1 MRTIAFNNTKNYW
14 STRYSFIASCI
25 ASIKDHMVTARANPS
40 DQNII
45 WKHDESGN
53 SNNNFYGE
61 QSTSLVG
68 VTFNDNPSQNKQYK
82 SLSIESSDAVN
93 LQGINTFTTNGGPA
107 LDKSTVVR
115 RLTERGGVVYGNIG
129 TESRIT
135 NSNVRF
141 LGIVESISDLTD
153 VFSSDVI
160 EQLGFGNIPTAKFIK
175 LNNIEHSAYSASNLS
190 RLLRQDQLQEFELD
204 PTAGLP
210 FGGSDGDGG
219 FFVTIFNGGVI
230 IGQPLPVV
238 YDQGTP
244 LFIGYVDINGEAPK
258 GQIAD
263 CFVTLGSNDFEVY
276 ALNVEYSPTELDHS
290 K

>member
-45 WKHDESGN
+45 WKHDESG
-53 SNNNFYGE
+53 SGNNNFYGE
-61 QSTSLVG
+61 QSTSLIG

-93 LQGINTFTTNGGPA
+93 VQGVNTFTTNGGPA

-141 LGIVESISDLTD
+141 LGIVESVSDLTD

-175 LNNIEHSAYSASNLS
+175 LNNIQHSAYSASNPS
-190 RLLRQDQLQEFELD
+190 RLLQQDQLEQFELD

-210 FGGSDGDGG
+210 FGGDD
-219 FFVTIFNGGVI
+219 FVGIFNGGVI
-230 IGQPLPVV
+230 IPFPTQPNE
-238 YDQGTP
+238 GTP

>member
-1 MRTIAFNNTKNYW
+1 MRTIAFNNTENYW

-53 SNNNFYGE
+53 GNNNFYGE

-141 LGIVESISDLTD
+141 LGIVESVSDLTD

-160 EQLGFGNIPTAKFIK
+160 EQLGFGNVPTAKFIK
-175 LNNIEHSAYSASNLS
+175 LNNIQHSAYSASNPS
-190 RLLRQDQLQEFELD
+190 RLLQQDQLQQFELD

-210 FGGSDGDGG
+210 FGGDD
-219 FFVTIFNGGVI
+219 FVGIFNGGVI
-230 IGQPLPVV
+230 IPFPTQPNE
-238 YDQGTP
+238 GTP

-263 CFVTLGSNDFEVY
+263 CFVALGSNDFEVY

>member
-1 MRTIAFNNTKNYW
+1 MRTIAFNNTQNYW

-53 SNNNFYGE
+53 GNNNFYGE
-61 QSTSLVG
+61 QSTSLIG

-93 LQGINTFTTNGGPA
+93 VQGINTFTTNGGPA

-129 TESRIT
+129 TENRIT

-141 LGIVESISDLTD
+141 LGIVESVSDLTD

-160 EQLGFGNIPTAKFIK
+160 EQLGFSETPTAKFIK
-175 LNNIEHSAYSASNLS
+175 LNNIQHSAYSASNPS
-190 RLLRQDQLQEFELD
+190 RLLQQDELQQFELD
-204 PTAGLP
+204 PTAGLS
-210 FGGSDGDGG
+210 FGGDD
-219 FFVTIFNGGVI
+219 FVGIFNGGVI
-230 IGQPLPVV
+230 TSIPTQPNE
-238 YDQGTP
+238 GTP

>member
-141 LGIVESISDLTD
+141 LGIVESVSDLTD

-160 EQLGFGNIPTAKFIK
+160 QQLGFDGIPTAKFIK
-175 LNNIEHSAYSASNLS
+175 LNNIQHSAYSASNPS
-190 RLLRQDQLQEFELD
+190 RLLQQDQLQQFELD

-210 FGGSDGDGG
+210 FGGDD
-219 FFVTIFNGGVI
+219 FVGIFNGGVI
-230 IGQPLPVV
+230 IPFSTQPNE
-238 YDQGTP
+238 GTP

-263 CFVTLGSNDFEVY
+263 CFVTLGSNDFEVF

>member
-45 WKHDESGN
+45 WKHDESG
-53 SNNNFYGE
+53 SGNNNFYGE
-61 QSTSLVG
+61 QSTSLIG

-93 LQGINTFTTNGGPA
+93 VQGVNTFTTNGGPA

-175 LNNIEHSAYSASNLS
+175 LNNIEHSAYSASNPS
-190 RLLRQDQLQEFELD
+190 RILEQDELQQFELD
-204 PTAGLP
+204 PTAGFA
-210 FGGSDGDGG
+210 FGDDELVG
-219 FFVTIFNGGVI
+219 IFNGGI
-230 IGQPLPVV
+230 ITPFPAQFNE
-238 YDQGTP
+238 GTP
-244 LFIGYVDINGEAPK
+244 LFIGYLDINGEAPK

>member
-53 SNNNFYGE
+53 GNNNFYGE

-129 TESRIT
+129 TENRIT

-141 LGIVESISDLTD
+141 LGIVESVSDLTD

-160 EQLGFGNIPTAKFIK
+160 EQLGFNGIPTAKFIK
-175 LNNIEHSAYSASNLS
+175 LNNIEHSAYSASNPS
-190 RLLRQDQLQEFELD
+190 RLLQQDQLQQFELD
-204 PTAGLP
+204 PTVGLP
-210 FGGSDGDGG
+210 FGGED
-219 FFVTIFNGGVI
+219 FVGIFNGGVI
-230 IGQPLPVV
+230 IPFPTQPNE
-238 YDQGTP
+238 GTP

>member
-53 SNNNFYGE
+53 GNNNFYGE
-61 QSTSLVG
+61 QSTSLIG

-175 LNNIEHSAYSASNLS
+175 LNNIQHSAYSASNPS
-190 RLLRQDQLQEFELD
+190 RLLQQDQLEQFELD

-210 FGGSDGDGG
+210 FGGDD
-219 FFVTIFNGGVI
+219 FVGIFNGGVI
-230 IGQPLPVV
+230 IPFPTQPNE
-238 YDQGTP
+238 GTP

>member
-53 SNNNFYGE
+53 GNNNFYGE

-93 LQGINTFTTNGGPA
+93 VQGINTFTTNGGPA

-129 TESRIT
+129 TENRIT

-141 LGIVESISDLTD
+141 LGIVESVSDLTD

-160 EQLGFGNIPTAKFIK
+160 AQLGFSETPTAKFIK
-175 LNNIEHSAYSASNLS
+175 LNNIQHSAYSASNPS
-190 RLLRQDQLQEFELD
+190 RLLQQDQLEQFELD

-210 FGGSDGDGG
+210 FGGDD
-219 FFVTIFNGGVI
+219 FVGIFNGGVI
-230 IGQPLPVV
+230 IPFPTQPNE
-238 YDQGTP
+238 GTP

>member
-1 MRTIAFNNTKNYW
+1 MRTIAFNNTQNYW

-53 SNNNFYGE
+53 GNNNFYGE
-61 QSTSLVG
+61 QSTSLIG

-93 LQGINTFTTNGGPA
+93 VQGINTFTTNGGPA

-129 TESRIT
+129 TENRIT

-141 LGIVESISDLTD
+141 LGIVESVSDLTD

-160 EQLGFGNIPTAKFIK
+160 EQLGFSETPTAKFIK
-175 LNNIEHSAYSASNLS
+175 LNNIQHSAYSASNPS
-190 RLLRQDQLQEFELD
+190 RLLQQDQLQQFELD
-204 PTAGLP
+204 PTVGLP
-210 FGGSDGDGG
+210 FGGDD
-219 FFVTIFNGGVI
+219 FVGIFNGGVI
-230 IGQPLPVV
+230 TSIPTQPNE
-238 YDQGTP
+238 GTP

>member
-1 MRTIAFNNTKNYW
+1 MRTIAFNNTQNYW

-53 SNNNFYGE
+53 GNNNFYGE
-61 QSTSLVG
+61 QSTSLIG

-93 LQGINTFTTNGGPA
+93 VQGINTFTTNGGPA

-141 LGIVESISDLTD
+141 LGIVESVSDLTD

-160 EQLGFGNIPTAKFIK
+160 EQLGFSETPTAKFIK
-175 LNNIEHSAYSASNLS
+175 LNNIQHSAYSASNPS
-190 RLLRQDQLQEFELD
+190 RLLQQDQLQQFELD
-204 PTAGLP
+204 PTVGLP
-210 FGGSDGDGG
+210 FGGDD
-219 FFVTIFNGGVI
+219 FVGIFNGGVI
-230 IGQPLPVV
+230 TSIPTQPNE
-238 YDQGTP
+238 GTP

>member
-53 SNNNFYGE
+53 GNNNFYGE
-61 QSTSLVG
+61 QSTSLIG

-175 LNNIEHSAYSASNLS
+175 LNNIEHSAYSASNPS
-190 RLLRQDQLQEFELD
+190 RLLQQDQLEQFELD

-210 FGGSDGDGG
+210 FGGDD
-219 FFVTIFNGGVI
+219 FVGIFNGGVI
-230 IGQPLPVV
+230 IPFPTQPNE
-238 YDQGTP
+238 GTP

>member
-1 MRTIAFNNTKNYW
+1 MRTIAFNNTQNYW

-53 SNNNFYGE
+53 GNNNFYGE
-61 QSTSLVG
+61 QSTSLIG

-93 LQGINTFTTNGGPA
+93 VQGINTFTTNGGPA

-153 VFSSDVI
+153 VF
-160 EQLGFGNIPTAKFIK
+160 
-175 LNNIEHSAYSASNLS
+175 
-190 RLLRQDQLQEFELD
+190 LQ
-204 PTAGLP
+204 
-210 FGGSDGDGG
+210 
-219 FFVTIFNGGVI
+219 
-230 IGQPLPVV
+230 
-238 YDQGTP
+238 
-244 LFIGYVDINGEAPK
+244 
-258 GQIAD
+258 
-263 CFVTLGSNDFEVY
+263 TL
-276 ALNVEYSPTELDHS
+276 
-290 K
+290 

>member
-53 SNNNFYGE
+53 GNNNFYGE

-141 LGIVESISDLTD
+141 LGIVESVSDLTD

-175 LNNIEHSAYSASNLS
+175 LNNIQHSAYSASNPS
-190 RLLRQDQLQEFELD
+190 RLLQQDQLQQFELD

-210 FGGSDGDGG
+210 FGGDD
-219 FFVTIFNGGVI
+219 FVGIFNGGVI
-230 IGQPLPVV
+230 ITQPVIFNE
-238 YDQGTP
+238 GTP

>member
-53 SNNNFYGE
+53 GNNNFYGE

-141 LGIVESISDLTD
+141 LGIVESVSDLTD

-160 EQLGFGNIPTAKFIK
+160 QQLGFDGIPTAKFIK
-175 LNNIEHSAYSASNLS
+175 LNNIQHSAYSASNPS
-190 RLLRQDQLQEFELD
+190 RLLQQDQLQQFELD

-210 FGGSDGDGG
+210 FGGDD
-219 FFVTIFNGGVI
+219 FVGIFNGGVI
-230 IGQPLPVV
+230 ITQPVIFNE
-238 YDQGTP
+238 GTP

>member
-1 MRTIAFNNTKNYW
+1 MRTIAFNNTQNYW

-45 WKHDESGN
+45 WKHDESG
-53 SNNNFYGE
+53 SGNNNFYGE
-61 QSTSLVG
+61 QSTSLIG

-141 LGIVESISDLTD
+141 LGIVESVSDLTD

-160 EQLGFGNIPTAKFIK
+160 QQLGFDGIPTAKFIK
-175 LNNIEHSAYSASNLS
+175 LNNIQHSAYSASNPS
-190 RLLRQDQLQEFELD
+190 RLLQQDQLQQFELD

-210 FGGSDGDGG
+210 FGGDD
-219 FFVTIFNGGVI
+219 FVGIFNGGVI
-230 IGQPLPVV
+230 IPFSTQPNE
-238 YDQGTP
+238 GTP

-263 CFVTLGSNDFEVY
+263 CFVTLGSNDFEVF

>member
-53 SNNNFYGE
+53 GNNNFYGE

-93 LQGINTFTTNGGPA
+93 VQGINTFTTNGGPA
-107 LDKSTVVR
+107 LDKSAVVR

-141 LGIVESISDLTD
+141 LGIVESVSDLTD

-160 EQLGFGNIPTAKFIK
+160 EQLGFDGIPTAKFIK
-175 LNNIEHSAYSASNLS
+175 LNNIEHSAYSASNVS
-190 RLLRQDQLQEFELD
+190 RLLQQDQLQEFELD

-210 FGGSDGDGG
+210 FGGPDGGGG

-230 IGQPLPVV
+230 TPQPFAPAE
-238 YDQGTP
+238 GTP

-263 CFVTLGSNDFEVY
+263 CFVTLGSNDFEVF

>member
-1 MRTIAFNNTKNYW
+1 MRTIAFNNTQNYW

-61 QSTSLVG
+61 QSTSLIG

-141 LGIVESISDLTD
+141 LGIVESVSDLTD

-160 EQLGFGNIPTAKFIK
+160 QQLGFDGIPTAKFIK
-175 LNNIEHSAYSASNLS
+175 LNNIQHSAYSASNPS
-190 RLLRQDQLQEFELD
+190 RLLQQDQLEQFELD

-210 FGGSDGDGG
+210 FGGDD
-219 FFVTIFNGGVI
+219 FVGIFNGGVI
-230 IGQPLPVV
+230 IPFPTQPNE
-238 YDQGTP
+238 GTP
-244 LFIGYVDINGEAPK
+244 LFIGYLDINGEAPK

>member
-53 SNNNFYGE
+53 GNNNFYGE

-141 LGIVESISDLTD
+141 LGIVESVSDLTD

-160 EQLGFGNIPTAKFIK
+160 QQLGFDGIPTAKFIK
-175 LNNIEHSAYSASNLS
+175 LNNIQHSAYSASNPS
-190 RLLRQDQLQEFELD
+190 RLLQQDQLEQFELD
-204 PTAGLP
+204 LTAGLP
-210 FGGSDGDGG
+210 FGGDD
-219 FFVTIFNGGVI
+219 FVGIFNGGVI
-230 IGQPLPVV
+230 ITQPVIFNE
-238 YDQGTP
+238 GTP